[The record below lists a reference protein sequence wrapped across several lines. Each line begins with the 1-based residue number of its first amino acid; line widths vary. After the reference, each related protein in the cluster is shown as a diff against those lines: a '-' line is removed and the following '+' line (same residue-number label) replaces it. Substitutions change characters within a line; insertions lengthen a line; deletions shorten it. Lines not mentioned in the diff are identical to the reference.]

1 MNNFAYGQTLLFFK
15 EDMDIIN
22 KANKIKLIFE
32 QDGAPAHKS
41 KANTYLLNKLFGES
55 GWYQNPPNS
64 PDLAYPIEDLWAILK
79 PRVKRRNPRA
89 IEQLKEFLLEEWNS
103 VPLNLIQNLCAGF
116 LDRVKKVIE
125 LNGRRLEPEHL
136 KKSSNIKYEWNTP
149 EILPSFRFVYNDAKV
164 IKYKN
169 KEIKALNAQI
179 KKATIFYDEKIRKQ
193 ERIKKEYK
201 GNDLKKMSLSRA
213 YSIING
219 PENARAEKEKK
230 LDELSRKLNHI

>member
-1 MNNFAYGQTLLFFK
+1 MFTDECKVNLSNYTNDWLRLDPEMQKKLKSGEKEVYELLNRPIKKFENSVIIAGGISYFGLSKLIFLDGTMNNFVYGQTLIFFK
-15 EDMDIIN
+15 EDMDIIK

-79 PRVKRRNPRA
+79 PRVKRRNPRT

-103 VPLNLIQNLCAGF
+103 VPLNLIQNLCVGF

-125 LNGRRLEPEHL
+125 L
-136 KKSSNIKYEWNTP
+136 
-149 EILPSFRFVYNDAKV
+149 V
-164 IKYKN
+164 
-169 KEIKALNAQI
+169 
-179 KKATIFYDEKIRKQ
+179 
-193 ERIKKEYK
+193 
-201 GNDLKKMSLSRA
+201 SLVRQAGS
-213 YSIING
+213 YLIINI
-219 PENARAEKEKK
+219 
-230 LDELSRKLNHI
+230 LNILFISIACQ